1 MRASI
6 VLLGLVGA
14 LAMLEMGWALKCYE
28 GDCPS
33 IDENCKYEIKECLP
47 QEDACYTEKISDE
60 GNQTIHKEVQ
70 SEEVFVLESVGSF
83 SCSLFVLLAVKMRV
97 SIVLLSLIGAL
108 AMLEKSEAIKCYVC
122 ETPVTLPGDSDCSKA
137 EEEECSENVVGCETY
152 VDKKTIMKKCGWG
165 SGSFPVVPSILWGGG
180 GSASM

>member
-60 GNQTIHKEVQ
+60 GNQTIHKNCRQAIGIGCKTFTNGDDCDCYGNLCNTQYMSYHQICSGNSCTTTFPSLVLFLVLLL
-70 SEEVFVLESVGSF
+70 VFV
-83 SCSLFVLLAVKMRV
+83 
-97 SIVLLSLIGAL
+97 
-108 AMLEKSEAIKCYVC
+108 
-122 ETPVTLPGDSDCSKA
+122 
-137 EEEECSENVVGCETY
+137 
-152 VDKKTIMKKCGWG
+152 
-165 SGSFPVVPSILWGGG
+165 
-180 GSASM
+180 